1 MAAPSLFNLRS
12 HSVRA
17 FLGRLSR
24 SRFFTISLALHVL
37 FVLTFGSAV
46 LIHQAAQKSD
56 FDDTSGGLVAS
67 APATAPDPVQPLTA
81 PTDLAVNAASLSAP
95 SLTAITS
102 APLTPTSFTLPSAPP
117 TLAPT
122 TSRVLSNDTAGPAVS
137 APAINGIPMNVARG
151 MKNFTN
157 SWRAPG
163 DSGSGAG
170 KDRAFK
176 FTAYLA
182 KYSDGDWDSTVR
194 VTNGKIVSGSLP
206 NLLYLIRHWSNNKID
221 AETQALP
228 LDLAGDDLFA
238 IKPPFILFTGHKDF
252 RLTEKE
258 VENLNKYVQL
268 GGAIWGD
275 SSLPGSRSRFD
286 IAFRREMKRVLPDQ
300 DKPWEILPANHPLFT
315 KSYYP
320 DLREAPAG
328 MNYYQEPVYA
338 LKWLDE
344 VAVLYTT
351 NDYCD
356 MWQVG
361 LNEQGDY
368 DTRRDQATGAFV
380 AIDYDIYFRR
390 ETYFRN
396 LDLKPLTDS
405 YRFGT
410 NIVLHLL
417 TRWDDKLRN
426 VPTGL

>member
-12 HSVRA
+12 NALRA

-24 SRFFTISLALHVL
+24 SRFFTVSLALHVL

-46 LIHQAAQKSD
+46 LIHQAVQKSD
-56 FDDTSGGLVAS
+56 FDDTSGGLVAA

-81 PTDLAVNAASLSAP
+81 PSDLAVNAASASAP

-117 TLAPT
+117 SLAPT
-122 TSRVLSNDTAGPAVS
+122 TSRILSNETAGPAVS
-137 APAINGIPMNVARG
+137 APAINGIPMNVAKG
-151 MKNFTN
+151 MKTFTN

-182 KYSDGDWDSTVR
+182 KYSGGDWDSTVR
-194 VTNGKIVSGSLP
+194 ITNGKIVSGSLP

-221 AETQALP
+221 AETQAVP
-228 LDLAGDDLFA
+228 LDLTGDDLFA

-252 RLTEKE
+252 TLTEKE

-338 LKWLDE
+338 LKYFDE

-361 LNEQGDY
+361 LNEQGEY
-368 DTRRDQATGAFV
+368 DLRKDQATGAFV
-380 AIDYDIYFRR
+380 AIDYDIFFRR
-390 ETYFRN
+390 DTYFRN
-396 LDLKPLTDS
+396 LEVKPLTDS